1 VPKLAVHLAL
11 RLPLGAQGS
20 SAQGIA
26 APRGIFVDGHIP
38 LHARG
43 DESCS
48 LVLFG
53 SKRRGGKPTVA
64 VRIGGCFQFAASLDL
79 EKNILCRSNSI
90 KKETKKRKREY
101 RSKVNKPKN

>member
-1 VPKLAVHLAL
+1 MNSL

-53 SKRRGGKPTVA
+53 SKRRGGKLTVA

>member
-1 VPKLAVHLAL
+1 M
-11 RLPLGAQGS
+11 GAQGS

-90 KKETKKRKREY
+90 KKETKKGKESTGARQT
-101 RSKVNKPKN
+101 SPKIEKNQRNSIHIQ

>member
-1 VPKLAVHLAL
+1 
-11 RLPLGAQGS
+11 
-20 SAQGIA
+20 
-26 APRGIFVDGHIP
+26 
-38 LHARG
+38 
-43 DESCS
+43 
-48 LVLFG
+48 
-53 SKRRGGKPTVA
+53 VA